1 MSRAPNGQEWPR
13 MGEIVEAFEAALARD
28 GAAALA
34 DFAPRPDHPE
44 RLRILCELVRVDL
57 EHQWQSGQPPRLEHY
72 RDLFP
77 AVFEDPE
84 LVRAMAYEEFRL
96 RQQAGEHPAPSEY
109 AGRFGLEGCEWPV
122 APDSPSDHRPSREDS
137 DRLSDRGRWNGA
149 SGSGLSSV
157 SARGN
162 RTGHQAR
169 SLFQL
174 APCPPEC
181 AELLQSL
188 DRTAPHAAEQL
199 AEALGGLPRVGTDF
213 LGFRLCGELGRG
225 AFGRV
230 YLARQGDLADRLVTL
245 KVSADVSGESRA
257 LAQLQHTNIVPIY
270 SVHRRGPLHAVCM
283 PYLGATTLADTLASI
298 RSQAVLPK
306 SGDDLLS
313 TLHSKKI
320 VAVAEESRLSQS
332 PALESVQNPAGP
344 GPAPKAP
351 GSALEPLYQP
361 VATQVGRLRGMGY
374 VQAVIWLMERVAEGL
389 AHAHEHGILH
399 RDLKPANILFADD
412 GEPVLLDFNLAA
424 DTKAGLRASIAV
436 VGGTLPYMAP
446 EHLSAFR
453 EGKEAVDPRSDIFA
467 LGVIFHELLTCHH
480 PFPLRAGAVEAILP
494 EMIRDRLG
502 RVTDARSLNPAVS
515 PAVAAIVRHCLEA
528 DPSRRYQSAR
538 ELQEDLQR
546 QLEDRLLTHVRE
558 PSIRERLGKWARR
571 HPRLSSSTT
580 VGVVSLLLLASLG
593 VAYFLSSRHYQR
605 VESDAAYRWLANER
619 RQAIAF
625 LTPPYVDSALAEE
638 GLLHCNNVAKRYAI
652 LENPAWRAQP
662 LVANLAPDDRA
673 KLSRDVGDLL
683 VLWAKALTR
692 RAAGRNERER
702 ADDVAAASRRLDLA
716 ESCFGPKTPPV
727 SLLLARA
734 DLMHVTG
741 DSETEQRLRS
751 QVQASPP
758 GTELDR
764 LIWEDPD
771 AIGPEIG
778 RRIVADQQ
786 TLVARDPGNWFVWV
800 AMGNWNVRFH
810 RMQAAL
816 TDYSVAVA
824 LAPRSW
830 GPLYNR
836 GLLFLDLK
844 DHSRAL
850 EDFDQV
856 VTQRPDLAE
865 GYLNRALAKLGMGDA
880 RGAADDLTICLRLKE
895 SLSRAW
901 FIRAEARRRLGELEG
916 ARQDREQG
924 LKQQPNDPAGFVARG
939 VARLP
944 GDPAGALADFEAALA
959 IDPRYRFALQSKAHV
974 LGELLGR
981 GEEALKVLDTLLKF
995 HPDQVEPMCGRGV
1008 QLARFGR
1015 RDAALRDARNAL
1027 SLNDSALTTYQVACI
1042 HALLAKKDP
1051 AQSRDALRLLSES
1064 VRKDRSWIS
1073 VARTDPDMAAIRG
1086 LPAFEELLRGAE
1098 TVFRAG
1104 SK

>member
-1 MSRAPNGQEWPR
+1 MSMAPNGQEWPR
-13 MGEIVEAFEAALARD
+13 IGEIVEAYEAALARD
-28 GAAALA
+28 GAAALT

-44 RLRILCELVRVDL
+44 RLLILCELVRVDL
-57 EHQWQSGQPPRLEHY
+57 EHQWQSGQPPPLEYY
-72 RDLFP
+72 RELFP

-109 AGRFGLEGCEWPV
+109 SGRFGLEGCEWPV
-122 APDSPSDHRPSREDS
+122 APGSPSEDRPSQEGSDLVSGPADGMARAAAAYRAYRREGIEEDIKL
-137 DRLSDRGRWNGA
+137 DLYF
-149 SGSGLSSV
+149 SSRH
-157 SARGN
+157 A
-162 RTGHQAR
+162 
-169 SLFQL
+169 
-174 APCPPEC
+174 PPEC

-199 AEALGGLPRVGTDF
+199 AEALAGLPQVGTDF

-283 PYLGATTLADTLASI
+283 PYLGATTLADALASI

-306 SGDDLLS
+306 TGDDLLS

-320 VAVAEESRLSQS
+320 VPITEEPGLNQS
-332 PALESVQNPAGP
+332 PACESVQNPAGP
-344 GPAPKAP
+344 GPPPQGP
-351 GSALEPLYQP
+351 GSGREPLSQP

-374 VQAVIWLMERVAEGL
+374 VQAVIWVMERLAEGL

-480 PFPLRAGAVEAILP
+480 PFPLRAGAVEVILP
-494 EMIRDRLG
+494 AMITDRLG
-502 RVTDARSLNPAVS
+502 RVPDARSLNPAVS

-538 ELQEDLQR
+538 ELQEDLHA
-546 QLEDRLLTHVRE
+546 QLEDRLLTHLRE
-558 PSIRERLGKWARR
+558 PSIRERFGKWARR

-580 VGVVSLLLLASLG
+580 VGIVSFLLLASLG
-593 VAYFLSSRHYQR
+593 VAYSLSSRHYQR
-605 VESDAAYRWLANER
+605 VESSAAYRWLGNER

-638 GLLHCNNVAKRYAI
+638 GLTHCKNVAKRYAI
-652 LENPAWRAQP
+652 LDNPAWRAQP
-662 LVANLAPDDRA
+662 LVANLAPDERVQ
-673 KLSRDVGDLL
+673 LSNDVGDLL
-683 VLWAKALTR
+683 VLWARALTR
-692 RAAGRNERER
+692 SAAGRNERER
-702 ADDVAAASRRLDLA
+702 AEDVAAAARRLDIA
-716 ESCFGPKTPPV
+716 EACFAPRTPPV

-741 DSETEQRLRS
+741 DSKTEQRLRL
-751 QVQASPP
+751 QVQAAPP

-764 LIWEDPD
+764 LIWDDPD

-778 RRIVADQQ
+778 RRFVADQQ
-786 TLVARDPGNWFVWV
+786 TLVARDPGNWYVWV

-810 RMQAAL
+810 RIQAAL

-856 VTQRPDLAE
+856 VTQRPDMAE
-865 GYLNRALAKLGMGDA
+865 GYLNRALAKLGIGDA
-880 RGAADDLTICLRLKE
+880 RGAADDLTICLRLKG

-901 FIRAEARRRLGELEG
+901 FIRAEARRRLGELEA

-974 LGELLGR
+974 LGEVLGR
-981 GEEALKVLDTLLKF
+981 GEEALKVLDILLKF
-995 HPDQVEPMCGRGV
+995 HPDQVEPTCGRGV

-1015 RDAALRDARNAL
+1015 REAALRDAHNAL
-1027 SLNDSALTTYQVACI
+1027 TLNDSALTTYQVACI
-1042 HALLAKKDP
+1042 HALLAKNDP
-1051 AQSRDALRLLSES
+1051 AQARDALRLLAES
-1064 VRKDRSWIS
+1064 VRKDRSWITI
-1073 VARTDPDMAAIRG
+1073 ARTDPDLAAIRG

>member
-1 MSRAPNGQEWPR
+1 MKRASNGQEWPR
-13 MGEIVEAFEAALARD
+13 MGEIIEAFEAALARD

-34 DFAPRPDHPE
+34 DFVPRPDHPD
-44 RLRILCELVRVDL
+44 RLKILCELVRVDL
-57 EHQWQSGQPPRLEHY
+57 EHQWQSGQPPPLEHY
-72 RDLFP
+72 RKLFP

-84 LVRAMAYEEFRL
+84 LLGAIAYEEFRL

-109 AGRFGLEGCEWPV
+109 AGRYGLEGCNWPV
-122 APDSPSDHRPSREDS
+122 AADSPSEDRPGREDS
-137 DRLSDRGRWNGA
+137 DRLSDPADGMARAAAAYRAYRREGTEQDDK
-149 SGSGLSSV
+149 LDLYFSSWH
-157 SARGN
+157 A
-162 RTGHQAR
+162 
-169 SLFQL
+169 
-174 APCPPEC
+174 PPEC
-181 AELLQSL
+181 ALLLQSL
-188 DRTAPHAAEQL
+188 DRTAPHRAQQL
-199 AEALGGLPRVGTDF
+199 AEALGGLPRPGTDF
-213 LGFRLCGELGRG
+213 LGFRICSELGRG

-306 SGDDLLS
+306 SGNDLLS

-320 VAVAEESRLSQS
+320 VPVAEESRLSQS

-344 GPAPKAP
+344 GPPPKAIS
-351 GSALEPLYQP
+351 SALEPRSQP

-453 EGKEAVDPRSDIFA
+453 DGKEAVDPRSDIFA
-467 LGVIFHELLTCHH
+467 LGVIFHELLTSNH
-480 PFPLRAGAVEAILP
+480 PFPLRTGPVADILP

-502 RVTDARSLNPAVS
+502 PVPDARSLNRAVTPAT
-515 PAVAAIVRHCLEA
+515 AAIVRHCLEA
-528 DPSRRYQSAR
+528 NPSRRYQSAR
-538 ELQEDLQR
+538 ELQEDLER
-546 QLEDRLLTHVRE
+546 QLENRLLTHVRE
-558 PSIRERLGKWARR
+558 PSIRERLAKWTRR

-580 VGVVSLLLLASLG
+580 VGVVSLLLLAGLG
-593 VAYFLSSRHYQR
+593 AAYLLSSRQFQR
-605 VESDAAYRWLANER
+605 VESNAAYRWLANER

-625 LTPPYVDSALAEE
+625 LTPPYVDRALAEE

-662 LVANLAPDDRA
+662 LVAHLSSDDRA
-673 KLSRDVGDLL
+673 QLSRDVGDLL

-702 ADDVAAASRRLDLA
+702 AQDIAAAIRRLDLA
-716 ESCFGPKTPPV
+716 ESCFGSKTPPV
-727 SLLLARA
+727 TLLLARA
-734 DLMHVTG
+734 DLMHLTG

-751 QVQASPP
+751 QIQRSPL

-771 AIGPEIG
+771 RIDPEFG
-778 RRIVADQQ
+778 RQFVADEKS
-786 TLVARDPGNWFVWV
+786 LVVRDPQNWAVWL
-800 AMGNWNVRFH
+800 ALGNWNVRLH
-810 RMQAAL
+810 RVARAQ
-816 TDYSVAVA
+816 TDFSVAVA

-830 GPLYNR
+830 GPPYNR

-850 EDFDQV
+850 EDFEQV
-856 VTQRPDLAE
+856 VSMRPDLPE
-865 GYLNRALAKLGMGDA
+865 GYLNRALAKLGLGDA
-880 RGAADDLTICLRLKE
+880 RGAADDLTICLGLE
-895 SLSRAW
+895 GAPSRAW

-916 ARQDREQG
+916 ARHDRDQG
-924 LKQQPNDPAGFVARG
+924 LKEQPSDPAGFVARG
-939 VARLP
+939 VARLH
-944 GDPAGALADFEAALA
+944 GDSAGALADFEGALA
-959 IDPRYRFALQSKAHV
+959 IDPRFRFALQSKAHV
-974 LGELLGR
+974 LGEVLGR
-981 GEEALKVLDTLLKF
+981 GDEALKVLDTLLQF
-995 HPDQVEPMCGRGV
+995 HPDQVEAMCGRGV

-1015 RDAALRDARNAL
+1015 RDPALRDAGNAL
-1027 SLNDSALTTYQVACI
+1027 KLDDSALTTYQVACI

-1051 AQSRDALRLLSES
+1051 PRSRDALRLLSES
-1064 VRKDRSWIS
+1064 VRKDRSWIA

-1098 TVFRAG
+1098 AVFRAG